1 MSVKQVSTGIIRH
14 NGRILIGQRK
24 RGKPQEFLWE
34 FPGGKQEPG
43 ETMPECLYRELKE
56 EFGLET
62 EIGDFIMTS
71 PYDYETGSIV
81 LHAYFVSAPDAEIKK
96 LDAHEQYKWV
106 TIMNLRRPTA
116 RLSPHCSNP
125 VSFSRAAVPLP
136 LFSAGRHYTAATVL
150 RLCLN
155 PVPNGDSTSFPALSW
170 PCPQLRGKIPEPVRL
185 PAA

>member
-1 MSVKQVSTGIIRH
+1 MTATDQNPQQSAQPTPRKTINVVGAAIVKDGKVLCAQRGE
-14 NGRILIGQRK
+14 GRSLAG
-24 RGKPQEFLWE
+24 FWE

-106 TIMNLRRPTA
+106 TPSELSDYEFAPADRPI
-116 RLSPHCSNP
+116 
-125 VSFSRAAVPLP
+125 VAAL
-136 LFSAGRHYTAATVL
+136 LKSGL
-150 RLCLN
+150 L
-155 PVPNGDSTSFPALSW
+155 
-170 PCPQLRGKIPEPVRL
+170 
-185 PAA
+185 

>member
-1 MSVKQVSTGIIRH
+1 MKTIRVVAAVICDSMQEKRKIYATAR
-14 NGRILIGQRK
+14 GYGDYKGQ
-24 RGKPQEFLWE
+24 WE

-106 TIMNLRRPTA
+106 TPSELSDYEFAPADRPI
-116 RLSPHCSNP
+116 
-125 VSFSRAAVPLP
+125 VAAL
-136 LFSAGRHYTAATVL
+136 LKSGL
-150 RLCLN
+150 L
-155 PVPNGDSTSFPALSW
+155 
-170 PCPQLRGKIPEPVRL
+170 
-185 PAA
+185 

>member
-1 MSVKQVSTGIIRH
+1 MSVKQVSTGVIRH

-71 PYDYETGSIV
+71 PYDLKPAQSFCTPI
-81 LHAYFVSAPDAEIKK
+81 LFPHPMPK
-96 LDAHEQYKWV
+96 LKSLMR
-106 TIMNLRRPTA
+106 MNNT
-116 RLSPHCSNP
+116 
-125 VSFSRAAVPLP
+125 
-136 LFSAGRHYTAATVL
+136 
-150 RLCLN
+150 
-155 PVPNGDSTSFPALSW
+155 NG
-170 PCPQLRGKIPEPVRL
+170 
-185 PAA
+185 

>member
-1 MSVKQVSTGIIRH
+1 MSVKQVSTGIIRP

-106 TIMNLRRPTA
+106 TPSELSDYEFAPGRPPDCRRTA
-116 RLSPHCSNP
+116 QIRSPLAEQQCHCRFFQQ
-125 VSFSRAAVPLP
+125 VGIKQQRQFFVFA
-136 LFSAGRHYTAATVL
+136 
-150 RLCLN
+150 
-155 PVPNGDSTSFPALSW
+155 
-170 PCPQLRGKIPEPVRL
+170 
-185 PAA
+185 